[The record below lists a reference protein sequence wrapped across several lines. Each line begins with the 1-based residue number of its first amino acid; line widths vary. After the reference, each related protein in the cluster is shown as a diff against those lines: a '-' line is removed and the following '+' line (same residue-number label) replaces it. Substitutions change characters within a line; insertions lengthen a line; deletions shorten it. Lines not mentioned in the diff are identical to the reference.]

1 MFWRRICTSHFAR
14 AHLGK
19 LRGLLSSSGFGPDF
33 FTAKGVRT
41 MRGRRGRFLYST
53 CARSQEHREGEMIDI
68 FCGVSERRREEQNN
82 CQVRFPS
89 NFREVVSSQ
98 SHDVRNDKYHEGISE
113 ILPRVLMSI
122 KNALAARADL
132 GRRPKINYL
141 MKASWGEICTRS
153 TPFLNWLNNIY
164 FKQGRVQTG
173 IDHHIVDSLISLI
186 RWLVD
191 WKLGRACF
199 FPMAPSKDGERA
211 ERLTNTVLI
220 IVVTNWLK
228 THIRDRLF
236 NKLCKAQVKFR

>member
-1 MFWRRICTSHFAR
+1 
-14 AHLGK
+14 
-19 LRGLLSSSGFGPDF
+19 
-33 FTAKGVRT
+33 

-68 FCGVSERRREEQNN
+68 FCRVSERRREEQNN

-141 MKASWGEICTRS
+141 MKASWGEICTYTKYSLFELTEQHLFQAR
-153 TPFLNWLNNIY
+153 
-164 FKQGRVQTG
+164 QGS
-173 IDHHIVDSLISLI
+173 D
-186 RWLVD
+186 
-191 WKLGRACF
+191 
-199 FPMAPSKDGERA
+199 P
-211 ERLTNTVLI
+211 
-220 IVVTNWLK
+220 
-228 THIRDRLF
+228 
-236 NKLCKAQVKFR
+236 